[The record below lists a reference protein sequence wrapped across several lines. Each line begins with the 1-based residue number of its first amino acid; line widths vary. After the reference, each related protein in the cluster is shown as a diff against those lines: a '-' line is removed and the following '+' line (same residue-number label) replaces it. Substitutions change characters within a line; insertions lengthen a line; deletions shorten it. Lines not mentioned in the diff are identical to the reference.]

1 MPDVGVLQ
9 LEIRDNS
16 TEAGQ
21 GLGVLANA
29 LSKVQKAIGTKGI
42 DFQSIATGV
51 TALKD
56 SAQGS
61 EKAITSISSLF
72 NALAN
77 FGRVKDLKLD
87 KIATAF
93 TEIKAAVG
101 SGFNIGNAG
110 YNLNQM
116 RLAFTGDWGSATDTE
131 GKIHGAV
138 SGMMAIKDAGEEFK
152 SANTAGT
159 IRDVANAISELSN
172 ATGTIGSGGAHD
184 LYQMLGSANTSGF
197 RELGYN
203 SALGMEDGIQK
214 GTERVAQAAEDMTYA
229 AMDAVAETQQSNS
242 PAVEFIKLGEYAGEG
257 YAEGLKN
264 KIEDAIKIA
273 SEFTTAIISSAKDNA
288 PEAARQAA
296 EFTQSIVTGVLGN
309 VNLPETQKA
318 VIGQAL
324 TVASDFTRSIV
335 DSSKGNIEQA
345 AKIAGEFTQS
355 ILSKTVGDALSSG
368 LQGNELKSDIDETS
382 KGFNE
387 AEKVFKNVGETIEGT
402 KNSIENMSES
412 LATAKTAVGS
422 TLKEFEGLEKNKSFR
437 SYMYG
442 PRNDISISGMGFQ
455 PGYETDEERMAKNP
469 QWYQP
474 EEFYEKIASA
484 ATKATDPVKTLNET
498 MEETQH
504 VQQATADPNTTY
516 IDNLIENASN
526 IDLLNMRLE
535 SMTDR
540 LYEGA
545 SSGQMTGEQIANM
558 VTQIQALKSEIDGL
572 SGANFNLGISFND
585 LKTGIQRMFPTLT
598 QMVKRLG
605 TIAKYRFIRS
615 IIKHITSGFNEGLKN
630 MYEYSKA
637 VGGTFAPAMDSAAS
651 AIATMK
657 NSLGAALAPAI
668 QAVIPYVNQ
677 LVNWFIQAVNWANQ
691 LFALLGGQSTWTRAL
706 PATVNAFDKQ
716 KKAAKGAG
724 NAIKDLLADWDEL
737 NIIQSESGKG
747 GGAGTTNA
755 EDYLKMFEEVGKFD
769 NDVKDIVGYVKDHM
783 GDVLNVVKDI
793 GLAILGWKFSH
804 AFTGLLGKLGSLIA
818 IGLTVQLSADITK
831 FFDQAYVDTQNETM
845 LFADGIMAAALAGV
859 SGKLASAS
867 FGKAVGE
874 ITAGITLAVSAGATF
889 STAKEALEAGK
900 DAESQTLTVVG
911 GIKGA
916 IADALVTAGFLASGV
931 ALPLAIVGGIATVTV
946 ASAISFSLT
955 YTAEA
960 AKREKEMAEEAFR
973 NKTKGGLDPA
983 KYIEEIQIKV
993 DEITKDSS
1001 VVITANVE
1009 FNEMKDKVS
1018 TAMTNIEELTN
1029 VVRNGSLTKEEAK
1042 QFKDNWKIIVDT
1054 LNDMNSNTYDT
1065 ILSGLNSAL
1074 AKATGEAKAHLEE
1087 LRTSYIQIQKGVDE
1101 QTAGMM
1107 KEMEDIVGRLAN
1119 NSYKSESE
1127 KKSDIERYTQ
1137 LAKAVHI
1144 ITDTTYDE
1152 IEKAIERGKG
1162 IDFSETGLEGA
1173 QQWIS
1178 DVSNTVEEAKK
1189 LKESEYE
1196 SYVNAFNY
1204 EKKKIDAL
1212 LEAGIIDDTYAENAK
1227 KNYDMELAELRKMID
1242 DDISGIDAK
1251 MNEAFRTVLEGAFNG
1266 EISNE
1271 EWRNIIVPLLKQ
1283 IKEAGGEIPD
1293 FVLDAMKEGMEG
1305 NLNEGLGAN
1314 YFWSLFRNSGDFG
1327 LQRTASEA
1335 VQAINDRVE
1344 QLVKEGH
1351 GETWFIDLSNLYGI
1365 DGIDLLSEDWK
1376 QDILSYAREAGLDDA
1391 FIDDLMK
1398 ELGLTEDKKHKVEKH
1413 VEAAVKETFS
1423 EPMKNKS
1430 IFDSVTEFFSGLAY
1444 QAPTED
1450 TPRVELPENY
1460 NPMGWMDIFG
1470 IAYQPPETPVEIPVK
1485 ITIEP
1490 IVDSDELYQQIR
1502 DKIINSDMPDTSVP
1516 LEQTFELWQNDEQE
1530 VLQELRN
1537 RIDQFGIDQAF
1548 DMLTNFLNGDDWT
1561 LGKMPNMTRASVP
1574 EYIPQT
1580 NGAFLNG
1587 TETVKTESANPAQ
1600 EATNVETGVARA
1612 NKPLEDLVRELIR
1625 ATNRVGDRPVTVSL
1639 FPSSGWGSTNRQSES
1654 RYEAVTG
1661 FNV

>member
-21 GLGVLANA
+21 GLGLLASA

-87 KIATAF
+87 KIASAF
-93 TEIKAAVG
+93 TEIKDAVG

-116 RLAFTGDWGSATDTE
+116 RLAFSGDWGNAADAE
-131 GKIHGAV
+131 GKINGAV
-138 SGMMAIKDAGEEFK
+138 SGMHAIKVAGEEFK

-159 IRDVANAISELSN
+159 IRDVANAISELSSS
-172 ATGTIGSGGAHD
+172 TGTIGSGGAHD
-184 LYQMLGSANTSGF
+184 LYQMLGASSADGF
-197 RELGYN
+197 RDLGYN

-214 GTERVAQAAEDMTYA
+214 GTARVAQAAEDMTYA
-229 AMDAVAETQQSNS
+229 AMDSVAETQQSHS
-242 PAVEFIKLGEYAGEG
+242 PALEFVKLGEYAGEG
-257 YAEGLKN
+257 YAEGIKN
-264 KIEDAIKIA
+264 KIADAIKIA
-273 SEFTTAIISSAKDNA
+273 SEFTTSFIASAKDKA
-288 PEAARQAA
+288 PAAAKFAA
-296 EFTQSIVTGVLGN
+296 EFTRGIITGVLGN

-324 TVASDFTRSIV
+324 TVASDFTKSIV
-335 DSSKGNIEQA
+335 ENSKGNIEQA
-345 AKIAGEFTQS
+345 AKIAGDFTQS
-355 ILSKTVGDALSSG
+355 ILSKTIGDALNNG
-368 LQGNELKSDIDETS
+368 MNGNELKSDITETG
-382 KGFNE
+382 KGFAE

-402 KNSIENMSES
+402 KNSIEDMSGS
-412 LATAKTAVGS
+412 LSNAKAVVGA
-422 TLKEFEGLEKNKSFR
+422 TLKEFENLEKNKSFR

-469 QWYQP
+469 QWYKS
-474 EEFYEKIASA
+474 EEFCENVARAASS
-484 ATKATDPVKTLNET
+484 ATSEVDKLNDT
-498 MEETQH
+498 
-504 VQQATADPNTTY
+504 VQQTSFVMKGTDTDY
-516 IDNLIENASN
+516 IDNLVNNASN

-540 LYEGA
+540 LQEGA
-545 SSGQMTGEQIANM
+545 ASGQLTGEQIASM
-558 VTQIQALKSEIDGL
+558 VSQIQALRDEIDRL
-572 SGANFNLGISFND
+572 SSANINLGISFKE
-585 LKTGIQRMFPTLT
+585 LKSGIQRMFPTLSG
-598 QMVKRLG
+598 MVKRLG
-605 TIAKYRFIRS
+605 TIAKYRFVRS
-615 IIKHITSGFNEGLKN
+615 IIRHITSGFNEGLKN
-630 MYEYSKA
+630 MYEYSKL

-657 NSLGAALAPAI
+657 NSLGAALAPAV
-668 QAVIPYVNQ
+668 QAIIPYVNQ

-691 LFALLGGQSTWTRAL
+691 LFALLGGQNTWTRAL

-724 NAIKDLLADWDEL
+724 AAIKDLLADWDEL
-737 NIIQSESGKG
+737 NIIQSESGSG
-747 GGAGTTNA
+747 GGSSKAA
-755 EDYLKMFEEVGKFD
+755 EDYLKMFEEVGRFD
-769 NDVKDIVGYVKDHM
+769 NDVKDIVGYVKDNM

-859 SGKLASAS
+859 SGKLASAA
-867 FGKAVGE
+867 FGKPAGE

-889 STAKEALEAGK
+889 STAKEAFEAGK
-900 DAESQTLTVVG
+900 DAEAQTLAVAG

-931 ALPLAIVGGIATVTV
+931 ALPLAIVGGIATVTI

-973 NKTKGGLDPA
+973 NKTNGGLDPA
-983 KYIEEIQIKV
+983 KYIEEIQTKV

-1018 TAMTNIEELTN
+1018 TAMTNIGELTN

-1065 ILSGLNSAL
+1065 VLSGLNSAL

-1119 NSYKSESE
+1119 NSYKSEAE
-1127 KKSDIERYTQ
+1127 KNSDIERYTQ

-1173 QQWIS
+1173 QQWIT

-1227 KNYDMELAELRKMID
+1227 KNYDMELAELKKMID
-1242 DDISGIDAK
+1242 ADISGIDAK

-1266 EISNE
+1266 KISNE

-1283 IKEAGGEIPD
+1283 IKEAGGEIPG

-1314 YFWSLFRNSGDFG
+1314 YFWALFRNSGDFG

-1351 GETWFIDLSNLYGI
+1351 GETWFIDLANLYGI
-1365 DGIDLLSEDWK
+1365 DGIDLLSDDWK

-1391 FIDDLMK
+1391 FIEDLMK

-1423 EPMKNKS
+1423 EPIKNKS

-1450 TPRVELPENY
+1450 TPRVELPKNY
-1460 NPMGWMDIFG
+1460 NPMGWLDFFG
-1470 IAYQPPETPVEIPVK
+1470 ISYQPPETPVDIPV
-1485 ITIEP
+1485 TINVEP
-1490 IVDSDELYQQIR
+1490 IIDSDELYQQIR
-1502 DKIINSDMPDTSVP
+1502 EKILNSDMPDTSVP
-1516 LEQTFELWQNDEQE
+1516 LEQTFDLWQNDEQE

-1537 RIDQFGIDQAF
+1537 RIDKFGIDQAF
-1548 DMLTNFLNGDDWT
+1548 DMLTNFLNGQDWT
-1561 LGKMPNMTRASVP
+1561 LGKAPGMARASVP
-1574 EYIPQT
+1574 NYVPQT

-1587 TETVKTESANPAQ
+1587 TETVKTEPADP
-1600 EATNVETGVARA
+1600 ARDAANVEAGVRNG
-1612 NKPLEDLVRELIR
+1612 NKNLEGLMRDLIA
-1625 ATNRVGDRPVTVSL
+1625 ATDRVSSRPINVSL
-1639 FPSSGWGSTNRQSES
+1639 FPSSGWGFHNAKSNDA
-1654 RYEAVTG
+1654 YEKVTG
-1661 FNV
+1661 KS